1 MPLLDRRSVLSGLIG
16 SGLAA
21 TSVISQSRAATS
33 GPRAKDLAAA
43 RGLLFGSA
51 FDEFVYRE
59 RDYGQLL
66 RDECQILTPDYS
78 LKFGSIRPAPGV
90 TKFSAADRLFAF
102 AERDNLLMRG
112 HNLIWNEFQPE
123 WVRQLSKSEM
133 SSLLDR
139 HIDEVAGRYSGR
151 VHSWDVVNE
160 PIWPDHN
167 NVGGLRGGPWFAA
180 LGPEYIDRSFRRARQ
195 ADPKAKLVL
204 NDAGLEGGIPLA
216 YRRREYFL
224 RLVKRLLD
232 SGVPVDAIGFESHL
246 SAPEGYDHDALL
258 EFVQLI
264 QDLGLDIYITEL
276 DVGDARLPEDVDTRD
291 RIVADV
297 YRRYLSD
304 MVQFSSLKVI
314 ITWELSDKFSW
325 RADEAR
331 AGRSQRWPRTLP
343 FDIHMQP
350 KPAYQAIIDAIG
362 KRQPI

>member
-1 MPLLDRRSVLSGLIG
+1 MTLFDRRTVLSGLIG
-16 SGLAA
+16 SGLTAA
-21 TSVISQSRAATS
+21 TTIPQSVGAIS
-33 GPRAKDLAAA
+33 GPKVKDLAAA

-51 FDEFVYRE
+51 FDDFVFRE
-59 RDYGQLL
+59 RDYAQLL
-66 RDECQILTPDYS
+66 RDECQILTPDYN

-90 TKFSAADRLFAF
+90 SNFAAADRLFAF
-102 AERDNLLMRG
+102 AERDSLLMRG
-112 HNLIWNEFQPE
+112 HNLIWNEFQPD
-123 WVRQLSKSEM
+123 WVRQLSKSETM
-133 SSLLDR
+133 ALLDR

-167 NVGGLRGGPWFAA
+167 NVGGLRGGPWFSA

-216 YRRREYFL
+216 YRRRENFL
-224 RLVKRLLD
+224 QLVKRLLD
-232 SGVPVDAIGFESHL
+232 KGVPVDAIGFESHL
-246 SAPEGYDHDALL
+246 TSPEGYDREPFL
-258 EFVQLI
+258 EFAHSI
-264 QDLGLDIYITEL
+264 QDLGLDIYVTEL

-291 RIVADV
+291 QIVADV

-304 MVQFSSLKVI
+304 IVQFPSLKVI
-314 ITWELSDKFSW
+314 VTWELSDKFSW
-325 RADEAR
+325 RAEDAR
-331 AGRSQRWPRTLP
+331 FGRSQRWPRPLP

-362 KRQPI
+362 KRKTL